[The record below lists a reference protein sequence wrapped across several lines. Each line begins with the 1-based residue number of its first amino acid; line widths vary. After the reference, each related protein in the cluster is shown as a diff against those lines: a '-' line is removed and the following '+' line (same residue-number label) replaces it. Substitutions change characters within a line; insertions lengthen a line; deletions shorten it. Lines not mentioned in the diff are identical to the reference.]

1 MAAVDEIIRQIKT
14 NSENLKY
21 SPGNKYLMIL
31 QGILKP
37 GKLMSN
43 KNTKQ
48 NKLPILLLIPCGIL
62 CFLSSDEH
70 GKSHPQ
76 IVKGLEWFQSYHLD
90 SYIH

>member
-37 GKLMSN
+37 GKLMSD

-48 NKLPILLLIPCGIL
+48 NKLAILLLIPCEIS
-62 CFLSSDEH
+62 C
-70 GKSHPQ
+70 
-76 IVKGLEWFQSYHLD
+76 FQSLD
-90 SYIH
+90 EYCKYRLQILKGPK